1 MKKDVSVLDLKEIIH
16 ELMIFIVN
24 AKKYVE
30 SKKQDEYILD
40 YIQHFVKTM
49 NRNNEIKSE
58 QLITDIM
65 YRISKDL
72 NITQ

>member
-1 MKKDVSVLDLKEIIH
+1 MSKDVPVSDLKEIIH

-24 AKKYVE
+24 AKKYVDP
-30 SKKQDEYILD
+30 KKHDAYIVD

-58 QLITDIM
+58 NLITDIM

-72 NITQ
+72 NISK